1 MKLTTIIKTLLIFFF
16 FSSVTS
22 YTNAQSTRQE
32 RRLITS
38 GNKLYV
44 ERKFKDAAI
53 KYQDALKENGSSA
66 VAKYNLGMAQI
77 RQVADLKDTTARAT
91 SLIETGIK
99 NLSEVAAMAKE
110 KPGLASKANYN
121 LGNIEFNREKYAE
134 AINFYKQALRIDPKD
149 ENARKNLR
157 IAQLKQQNQ
166 NNDNKDN
173 QDNQDNKQD
182 QQQDQNK
189 DQQQD
194 QDKNKDQNQDQNKDQ
209 NQDQKKDNQQQNIN
223 NQTASQILQAVDNK
237 ENQTRARVNRAN
249 KGEKAAAAGARSKRW

>member
-1 MKLTTIIKTLLIFFF
+1 MKLTTIIKTLLIFA
-16 FSSVTS
+16 SLASVTS
-22 YTNAQSTRQE
+22 YANAQSTRQE

-77 RQVADLKDTTARAT
+77 RQVADLKDTTARAA

-173 QDNQDNKQD
+173 QDNKQD

-189 DQQQD
+189 DQQQN

>member
-1 MKLTTIIKTLLIFFF
+1 MKLTTIIKTLLIFA
-16 FSSVTS
+16 SLASVTS
-22 YTNAQSTRQE
+22 YANAQSTRQE

-77 RQVADLKDTTARAT
+77 RQVADLKDTTARAA

-121 LGNIEFNREKYAE
+121 LGNIEFTREKYAE

-173 QDNQDNKQD
+173 QDNKQD
-182 QQQDQNK
+182 QQKDQNK

>member
-1 MKLTTIIKTLLIFFF
+1 MKLTTIIKTLLIFA
-16 FSSVTS
+16 SLASVTS
-22 YTNAQSTRQE
+22 YANAQSTRQE

-77 RQVADLKDTTARAT
+77 RQVTDLKDTTARAT

-173 QDNQDNKQD
+173 QDNQDNMQD

-189 DQQQD
+189 DQQKD

-223 NQTASQILQAVDNK
+223 NQTASQILQAVDN
-237 ENQTRARVNRAN
+237 
-249 KGEKAAAAGARSKRW
+249 